1 MATTITLPRADGTLE
16 RYTLRGPGAFTP
28 AAPGAKLNRIAYS
41 AAHVVADARAANDPW
56 LDCTIDWDTTIAYRR
71 RLWAMGL
78 GVAEAMDTAQR
89 GMGLDWPTSLELI
102 RRSIDAS
109 RDVPGAFLASGCGTD
124 HLAPE
129 AAKSVDDV
137 IRAYEEQMA
146 AIEKLGGRLI
156 LMASRALARVATSPA
171 DYERVYDRVLRQAKE
186 PVILHWLGDMFDPAL
201 KGYWGSPDV
210 AAAMATALGVI
221 EANAAKVDGIKISLL
236 DKDQEIAMRRRLPS
250 TGGPEGR
257 GVRMYT
263 GDDFN
268 YAELIAGDA
277 YGEGSG
283 ETPNRRRSDAL
294 LGIFDAI
301 APAASAA
308 LAALAA
314 GDQARF
320 HAILAPTVP
329 LSRHIFKAPTR
340 FYKTGVVFMAWLNGH
355 QDHFTMVGGQQ
366 SARSILHFAELLRLA
381 DAAGLI
387 EQPELAAR
395 RMRALLALH
404 GIE

>member
-1 MATTITLPRADGTLE
+1 MLIRLPTPDGGLAP
-16 RYTLRGPGAFTP
+16 YKLQGPGRFTP
-28 AAPGAKLNRIAYS
+28 ATPSQPLTRIAYS
-41 AAHVVADARAANDPW
+41 AAHVVADPRAAIDPW
-56 LDCTIDWDTTIAYRR
+56 LQCAVDWDATIAYRE
-71 RLWAMGL
+71 RLWSMGL
-78 GVAEAMDTAQR
+78 GVAEAMDPAQR

-102 RRSIDAS
+102 GRSLRAA
-109 RDVPGAFLASGCGTD
+109 RAHPGARIASGCGTD

-129 AAKSVDDV
+129 AARGVDDV

-146 AIEKLGGRLI
+146 AIEALGGQLI
-156 LMASRALARVATSPA
+156 VMASRALAHVATSPA
-171 DYERVYDRVLRQAKE
+171 DYERVYDRVLSQAQQ

-201 KGYWGSPDV
+201 AGYWGSRDT
-210 AAAMATALGVI
+210 AAAMDTALGI
-221 EANAAKVDGIKISLL
+221 IQAHASKVDGIKISLL
-236 DKDQEIAMRRRLPS
+236 DKDKEIEMRRRLP
-250 TGGPEGR
+250 P

-268 YAELIAGDA
+268 YAELIAGDGIGA
-277 YGEGSG
+277 
-283 ETPNRRRSDAL
+283 TPNQRQSDAL

-314 GDQARF
+314 NDLDRF

-329 LSRHIFKAPTR
+329 LSRHIFQAPTR

-355 QDHFTMVGGQQ
+355 QSHFTMVGGQQ
-366 SARSILHFAELLRLA
+366 STRSLPHLCELFRLA

-387 EQPELAAR
+387 EQPDLALR
-395 RMRALLALH
+395 RMKTLLALH
-404 GIE
+404 GIED